1 MIGVV
6 RQHPFI
12 RSGTIKENVTYGS
25 ADGSL
30 LDIQSA
36 LEKAAL
42 TSDLETFEA
51 GLTHLISEGAN
62 NLSGGQS
69 QRLAV
74 ARALYSPKP
83 LMIFDEATSEIDNA
97 SETTVLRSI
106 MALRGT
112 STVLMIAHRLSTL
125 RDVDRILFFADG
137 KVVED
142 GTFSELQACDGA
154 FAKLVRAAESGEN
167 RTT

>member
-1 MIGVV
+1 
-6 RQHPFI
+6 
-12 RSGTIKENVTYGS
+12 
-25 ADGSL
+25 
-30 LDIQSA
+30 
-36 LEKAAL
+36 
-42 TSDLETFEA
+42 
-51 GLTHLISEGAN
+51 
-62 NLSGGQS
+62 
-69 QRLAV
+69 
-74 ARALYSPKP
+74 
-83 LMIFDEATSEIDNA
+83 MIFDEATSALDNA
-97 SETTVLRSI
+97 SEATVLRSI